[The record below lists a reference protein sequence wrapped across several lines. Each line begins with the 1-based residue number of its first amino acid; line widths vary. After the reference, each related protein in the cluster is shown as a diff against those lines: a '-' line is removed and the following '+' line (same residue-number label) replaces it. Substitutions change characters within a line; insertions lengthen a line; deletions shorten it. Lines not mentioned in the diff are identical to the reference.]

1 MQYRHNQAWFTF
13 HYVSIKSDTVQPV
26 GSLSVLFTFHY
37 VSIKSSMWPSAWA
50 AAWAYLHSTMYLLN
64 PTMKNIS
71 WMKNAFTFHYV
82 SIKSS
87 VPYSVVVPAS
97 NLHSTMYLLNP
108 TAPAKPTANLPFT
121 FHYVSI
127 KSGKTSY
134 FHVKY
139 SNEFTFHYVSIKSL
153 DWSSSL
159 WSEANLHSTMYLLNH
174 QLDYYYSLKH
184 TFIYIPLCI
193 Y

>member
-1 MQYRHNQAWFTF
+1 
-13 HYVSIKSDTVQPV
+13 
-26 GSLSVLFTFHY
+26 
-37 VSIKSSMWPSAWA
+37 
-50 AAWAYLHSTMYLLN
+50 
-64 PTMKNIS
+64 
-71 WMKNAFTFHYV
+71 MKNAFTFHYV

-139 SNEFTFHYVSIKSL
+139 SNEFTFHYVSIKS
-153 DWSSSL
+153 
-159 WSEANLHSTMYLLNH
+159 AKTR
-174 QLDYYYSLKH
+174 KV
-184 TFIYIPLCI
+184 
-193 Y
+193 